1 MTMATPQ
8 GPVPAAPALVG
19 RERELAALRDALARA
34 FAGRGS
40 LVLIGGEAG
49 LGKTALAEVLLGE
62 AASQGALVLVGH
74 CYDLSETPPYGPWI
88 EALDRAPHGDRLPA
102 PPDLAGGDVTSQTAL
117 FAGVRDH
124 LAALA
129 ARRPVVLLLDDL
141 HWADP
146 ASLDLLRF
154 VGRRLTDIP
163 LLLLAT
169 YRADEVTP
177 RHPLYSLLP
186 LLVREGRAARLA
198 LRPLDLPGVA
208 ALVAARY
215 ALTDA
220 DAARLVAYL
229 DRRAEGNPFFVGE
242 LLRALEESGLLGPPG
257 PDAHRWAL
265 GDLAGARLP
274 SLVRQ
279 VIDGR
284 AARLGEGARGLLT
297 VAAAIGQA
305 VQLPVWATV
314 TGVGEAVLLSAVE
327 AALEARLLAATGDGG
342 GARFAHALVREALYE
357 ALPPPRRPALHRRIT
372 EALAA
377 APQPDPDAVAYHFRQ
392 AGDPRAWAWLVGAA
406 ARARARYAPQ
416 SAVEH
421 ATRALD
427 QAGEHGIAPTPGP
440 YRERGLAYEMLGE
453 YARAEADQEAA
464 LALAQGAG
472 DRRAAWRALL
482 DLGQLWA
489 GRDYARTGDYYRRAL
504 ALARALGEP
513 ADLAHTLNAVGNWH
527 VNAERPF
534 VAQEHQREA
543 LAIFRE
549 RGDRRGIAAT
559 VDQLGMALFLGGD
572 LRGAAAQGR
581 AAAALFRQLG
591 DRQAL
596 ATTLAWLC
604 ECGGWYG
611 GEASVPGLPLAE
623 SRRCGE
629 EAVGLA
635 RAIRWR
641 AGEAFGL
648 LMLAVSC
655 GQRGEYG
662 AALAQLER
670 GRALAEEVAHGEWLT
685 EAHFRLG
692 ALHRDLFA
700 AAPARAYLERALA
713 LAHDLN
719 SPCLVRLV
727 SGTLALA
734 CIEQGDRARA
744 RAVLDPA
751 ALGPEAPPH
760 TAGQRHCR
768 LARGELAL
776 AEGDPALALRIAA
789 GLAAPDGGV
798 RVAPHLWRL
807 RARALAALERRDEA
821 LADLL
826 AARDAA
832 GEHGARALLWRLH
845 ADIAALARAL
855 GRPDD
860 AAAAAGAARA
870 LIEELAPGIPEGALR
885 DGFRGR
891 ALALV
896 PPAPAAYPAGLT
908 AREVDVLRLVAQGL
922 TDAEVAARLFLS
934 TRTVN
939 THLRSVYSKLAVS
952 TRTAAARFATAHGLA

>member
-1 MTMATPQ
+1 MT
-8 GPVPAAPALVG
+8 GAALDSVVGGERVAPLVG
-19 RERELAALRDALARA
+19 RDREQTTLRVALTAAL
-34 FAGRGS
+34 AGHGA

-49 LGKTALAEVLLGE
+49 IGKTALAEWLLAQAE
-62 AASQGALVLVGH
+62 HQGALVLVGR
-74 CYDLSETPPYGPWI
+74 CYDLTETAPYSPWA
-88 EALDRAPHGDRLPA
+88 EALARAPRADASPLW
-102 PPDLAGGDVTSQTAL
+102 PDLDPSAAAL
-117 FAGVRDH
+117 GQPGRFAAMHAVLAT
-124 LAALA
+124 LAAHRPLA
-129 ARRPVVLLLDDL
+129 LLLEDL

-154 VGRRLTDIP
+154 VGRQLTDIP

-177 RHPLYSLLP
+177 RRPLYPLLP

-198 LRPLDLPGVA
+198 LPPLDLPDVA
-208 ALVAARY
+208 VLVAAHY
-215 ALTDA
+215 ALTEA

-229 DRRAEGNPFFVGE
+229 DRRAEGNPFFIGE
-242 LLRALEESGLLGPPG
+242 LLRALEESGLLRPPG
-257 PDAHRWAL
+257 SDAHRWTL

-284 AARLGEGARGLLT
+284 AARLGEEARGLLT
-297 VAAAIGQA
+297 IAAAIGQE
-305 VQLPVWATV
+305 VRLPLWATV
-314 TGVGEAVLLSAVE
+314 AGMGEEVLLPTVE
-327 AALEARLLAATGDGG
+327 AALEARLLEATGDGG
-342 GARFAHALVREALYE
+342 GVRFAHALVREALYE
-357 ALPPPRRPALHRRIT
+357 ALPLPRRPALHRRVA

-377 APQPDPDAVAYHFRQ
+377 APQPDPDPVAYHFQQ
-392 AGDPRAWAWLVGAA
+392 AGDPRAWDWLVAAA
-406 ARARARYAPQ
+406 ARARALYALR

-427 QAGEHGIAPTPGP
+427 LAGEHGIAPTPGL

-464 LALAQGAG
+464 LALAQAAG

-504 ALARALGEP
+504 VLARAMGEP
-513 ADLAHTLNAVGNWH
+513 AVLAQTLSWVGNWH
-527 VNAERPF
+527 VNAEQPF

-549 RGDRRGIAAT
+549 LGDRRGIAAT

-572 LRGAAAQGR
+572 LRGAATQGH
-581 AAAALFRQLG
+581 AAASLFRQLE
-591 DRQAL
+591 DRRAL

-611 GEASVPGLPLAE
+611 GEASVPGLRLTEA
-623 SRRCGE
+623 RRCGE

-648 LMLAVSC
+648 LMLAVAF
-655 GQRGEYG
+655 GQQGEYG
-662 AALAQLER
+662 SALALLER

-700 AAPARAYLERALA
+700 SALARAHLERALA

-727 SGTLALA
+727 SGTLALT
-734 CIEQGDRARA
+734 CIEQGDQARA

-751 ALGPEAPPH
+751 ALGPDEPPY

-768 LARGELAL
+768 LACGELAL
-776 AEGDPALALRIAA
+776 AEGDPALALRIAV
-789 GLAAPDGGV
+789 GLAAPDAHAVAG

-807 RARALAALERRDEA
+807 RARALGALDRRDEA
-821 LADLL
+821 LAALL

-832 GEHGARALLWRLH
+832 SAR
-845 ADIAALARAL
+845 
-855 GRPDD
+855 
-860 AAAAAGAARA
+860 AARA
-870 LIEELAPGIPEGALR
+870 AARSSGASTPTSPPSR
-885 DGFRGR
+885 TPWDGPTMPRR
-891 ALALV
+891 
-896 PPAPAAYPAGLT
+896 PPAPPARWSRNWPPAFQRVRCATGSAAGHSPSF
-908 AREVDVLRLVAQGL
+908 RP
-922 TDAEVAARLFLS
+922 LS
-934 TRTVN
+934 
-939 THLRSVYSKLAVS
+939 LPDQP
-952 TRTAAARFATAHGLA
+952 G